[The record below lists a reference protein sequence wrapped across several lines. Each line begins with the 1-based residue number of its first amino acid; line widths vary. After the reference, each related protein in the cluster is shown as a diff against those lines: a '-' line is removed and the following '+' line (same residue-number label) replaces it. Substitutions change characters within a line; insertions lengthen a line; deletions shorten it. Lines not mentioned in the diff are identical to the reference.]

1 MKVNY
6 KEGKLELDL
15 HDLLQNVNKE
25 TKMEMIESVSCDDHI
40 IKHVTEQIINK
51 WTENFYSGGTNIIAS
66 TNTYTGL
73 DWAWREVAKK
83 SGDIAKREIE
93 RLEKAISYKD
103 ERYQELLEENRNLR
117 NRPYIGG
124 EF

>member
-25 TKMEMIESVSCDDHI
+25 TKMEMIESISCDDHI

-51 WTENFYSGGTNIIAS
+51 WTENFYSGGTNVTAS
-66 TNTYTGL
+66 ANTHTGL

-83 SGDIAKREIE
+83 SGDVAKREIE
-93 RLEKAISYKD
+93 RLENAITYKD
-103 ERYQELLEENRNLR
+103 KIYQELLKEYIELR
-117 NRPYIGG
+117 NIPRNKSY
-124 EF
+124 